1 MLRSHRRISRS
12 HCRRLNASRMPDEA
26 NNERWYA
33 HYRREEAAM
42 RVGNQTI
49 SRLSLAVL
57 AGTDIAADAERRR
70 RNYATLFDR
79 LGEWAFFA
87 EPRVSFAPMGFP
99 VRVESAAALSE
110 RLSAARIFAARHWE
124 DLHPIPRGLPQSI
137 GSRDSCSRCPATIVT
152 TRRTCIASQTP

>member
-1 MLRSHRRISRS
+1 
-12 HCRRLNASRMPDEA
+12 
-26 NNERWYA
+26 
-33 HYRREEAAM
+33 M

-124 DLHPIPRGLPQSI
+124 DLPSDPAGFAAEHRLAGQLLTLPCDYRYDEADMHRVADAVI
-137 GSRDSCSRCPATIVT
+137 AALKK
-152 TRRTCIASQTP
+152 RR